1 MSNLKSPNGI
11 TRGKQRDCPKLG
23 LLRLNKRT
31 LRDLIKYMKM
41 TKCDEL

>member
-11 TRGKQRDCPKLG
+11 TRGKRRDCPKLG